1 MSNYL
6 KQNISSQYFEAAN
19 ALRGKNARRRIVAY
33 VESYDD
39 IYFWRSVLSSFEND
53 RRYFEVMLPS
63 HGNLLRGKKSVLM
76 NFVGKNVGPDM
87 IACVDADY
95 DYVMQ
100 GCTQQSQLVLDSP
113 YVFHTYAYAIENLQ
127 CYAPSLHDVCVGVTL
142 NDRRI
147 FDFEAFFA
155 RYSEIVFPLFV
166 WSVWFYRTNHY
177 TKFPMTSFSRVIDL
191 GGFNVKQPDSSLD
204 NLNRK
209 VNNRVRELT
218 RDYPEGHAAYPQL
231 KKELMRLGIQPQE
244 TYLFVQGHHLFDA
257 IVAPMLAKVCNLL
270 RQERQAEISRAQA
283 QSTHKRNEMT
293 CYDNTRQDV
302 RALLRRNT
310 GFRQSQLF
318 QRIQADI
325 SRYLDSQPP
334 GASRPQ
340 SPLPTT
346 APADASSPAAQRK
359 SAEA

>member
-1 MSNYL
+1 
-6 KQNISSQYFEAAN
+6 
-19 ALRGKNARRRIVAY
+19 
-33 VESYDD
+33 
-39 IYFWRSVLSSFEND
+39 
-53 RRYFEVMLPS
+53 
-63 HGNLLRGKKSVLM
+63 
-76 NFVGKNVGPDM
+76 
-87 IACVDADY
+87 
-95 DYVMQ
+95 
-100 GCTQQSQLVLDSP
+100 
-113 YVFHTYAYAIENLQ
+113 
-127 CYAPSLHDVCVGVTL
+127 VTL